1 MNKEHQPKKNAD
13 DGLKKKV
20 AKDAES
26 IEEKIKKT
34 AGDLADKGR
43 NSTAGEEKTA
53 TKAAEKTV
61 KIAESELSRLK
72 DELAEAKDRA
82 LRSLAELENFRQRKN
97 REMADDRKYAAMDL
111 ARDILPVWDNMGRA
125 IEAAEKD
132 LNAATLIDGVKM
144 MHKQFLDIFQ
154 KYHIEKIDALGKPFD
169 PNFHESIAML
179 PSDEPA
185 GNVIVDSQA
194 GFTLHDRV
202 VRPTQVVVSAA
213 KPAAKP

>member
-1 MNKEHQPKKNAD
+1 MNKEHQPKKNTAD
-13 DGLKKKV
+13 DLEKKV
-20 AKDAES
+20 AEDAES

-34 AGDLADKGR
+34 ADDLADEGKK
-43 NSTAGEEKTA
+43 SASQAEKATA
-53 TKAAEKTV
+53 KAAEKTV
-61 KIAESELSRLK
+61 KIAESELDRLK
-72 DELAEAKDRA
+72 DELTEAKDRA

-132 LNAATLIDGVKM
+132 LDASTLIDGVKM
-144 MHKQFLDIFQ
+144 MHKQFLDIF
-154 KYHIEKIDALGKPFD
+154 KKHHIEKIDALGKPFD